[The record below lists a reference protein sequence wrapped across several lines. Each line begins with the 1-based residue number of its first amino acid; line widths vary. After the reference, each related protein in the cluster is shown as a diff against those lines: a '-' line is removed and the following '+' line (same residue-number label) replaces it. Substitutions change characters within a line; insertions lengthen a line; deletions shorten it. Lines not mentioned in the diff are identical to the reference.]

1 MKLSPIFQYSSPCNW
16 EVNVRCHIYHMSAH
30 FNPWFHCT
38 LPHWVT
44 GRWESVTTLW
54 TQQYFRI
61 HITCRWL
68 LNSELCGVFGLS
80 SMERLPQIPSWYCFI
95 GQFFQSPVRLWLLLS
110 YRGIFNICPTDSSAA
125 LPNRPHHDVS
135 LSEET
140 FSHYST
146 FCVWIAYLGNWS
158 YYSWAWGIFEYSAP
172 LWIVWTC
179 VASLLMLTFPSLSRC
194 NLSYQYSN
202 SFLNDF

>member
-1 MKLSPIFQYSSPCNW
+1 
-16 EVNVRCHIYHMSAH
+16 MSAH

-61 HITCRWL
+61 HVTCRWL

-140 FSHYST
+140 FSIILLSVSGLYIWVT
-146 FCVWIAYLGNWS
+146 EVIPPGLGE
-158 YYSWAWGIFEYSAP
+158 YWGALCTTLNSLDLCCI
-172 LWIVWTC
+172 
-179 VASLLMLTFPSLSRC
+179 SLLCSHSLPCLDATYPISI
-194 NLSYQYSN
+194 LIHFLMTSKYSLILLLFFLHS
-202 SFLNDF
+202 SFFI